1 MIKFID
7 IEKGIAYDGSTP
19 YVHYIDNGL
28 STNVYY
34 TKTFV
39 LISDNATD
47 KTISVKS
54 DSIYK
59 LIQADDEHGY
69 NVKLDDLLVTSTT
82 TSYQTTYKGY
92 YIYKFIVAVCSDI
105 EGELHD
111 TITIS
116 DSTETIEMNIA
127 GDFYGEDESALIN
140 LQNKGIEI
148 PKQIQRAFYE
158 SDVHDVAQ
166 DNILLNRKYKELLIE
181 YWNIIANKG
190 SYNSLIN
197 SKNFFEYGELLR
209 IEEYYKS
216 IDNEGL
222 RRLFAR
228 NLELELF
235 DDIYTT
241 VDISSK
247 TTYIGLFCAINEMLK
262 DDGLI
267 QYNDNYGTDITLDKS
282 FPLNEPV
289 PELVKASLKHT
300 NDDMAL
306 KMVLVGNYFS
316 TFFMPMHLDLIHS
329 TIESLV
335 YSTTLKI
342 QRGITLE
349 RSDYF
354 NNIEDFDC
362 SLRTETE
369 YYLRNVSTQT
379 GRGTIAND
387 YIDEST
393 KLVNGFTKYVDK
405 DSYGRVKIF
414 GADLIA
420 PDMQGTRPTNDELR
434 NFFMRTY
441 TGVGVLVPVK
451 CTLPTVNVIRRMI
464 ILIHRSTDGGR
475 TYEFYDKMDSSNTV
489 TMTSNELNFNL
500 LFTEYGMYHITLQ
513 FTQISSVDLINS
525 YVINVHNDTRNE
537 VHLQKLQRINNIFT
551 KVDLFDALAKE
562 ISFNRYMFTNEPSN
576 EYPVYRQ
583 WLRKNTSLIDD
594 DGCGM
599 NHTVI
604 MQLTDGMQTP
614 RVNIDSKDGASFSF
628 DDYYTF
634 DDELS
639 VFYMTDEQIEMALND
654 VRMGYPYY
662 FWSIERRYKQSYEND
677 VPQNPDG
684 EYYLIGIRRYFDVDD
699 DCNDNLNIS
708 QSVFTQGYHNP
719 DGDEEFINVN
729 YYSYSTND
737 VILHFE
743 TTVPIECTVTV
754 NGHNFT
760 KMIHPVDGINTI
772 QFNNS
777 NDKLIR
783 YNTVVKLNLK
793 YKCFGYQFDKDI
805 EFVPYSVLGCNNL
818 KFVPMRQKG
827 FMTIDESRFYPSFH
841 KMVEVE
847 NRRIS
852 RNDVI
857 ICKPTY
863 LLQDEIKSTDNKIFW
878 EFINVSTGEIFKSQ
892 QVENKDKN
900 IYIEEPF
907 VGAFDYYNELTS
919 GYYDV
924 VLHYWFDGRENIY
937 EISSAFVVE

>member
-39 LISDNATD
+39 LISDNDID

-69 NVKLDDLLVTSTT
+69 NVDLEKLLVTSTT
-82 TSYQTTYKGY
+82 SSYQTTYNGY

-105 EGELHD
+105 EGEVHD

-127 GDFYGEDESALIN
+127 GDFYGEDETALIN

-216 IDNEGL
+216 IDNDGL
-222 RRLFAR
+222 KRLFAR
-228 NLELELF
+228 NLELEMF

-241 VDISSK
+241 VDISAK
-247 TTYIGLFCAINEMLK
+247 TTYIGLFCAINDMLK
-262 DDGLI
+262 ENGTI
-267 QYNDNYGTDITLDKS
+267 QYNDTYGTNITLDKS
-282 FPLNEPV
+282 YPLNEPV
-289 PELVKASLKHT
+289 PELVKESLKHT
-300 NDDMAL
+300 IDDMAL

-362 SLRTETE
+362 SLRTESE
-369 YYLRNVSTQT
+369 YYLRNVTTQT
-379 GRGTIAND
+379 SYGTISND

-393 KLVNGFTKYVDK
+393 KLVNGFTKYVDA

-441 TGVGVLVPVK
+441 TGVGVLVPVR

-464 ILIHRSTDGGR
+464 IMIHRSTDGGR
-475 TYEFYDKMDSSNTV
+475 TYEFYDKMDSRNTV

-537 VHLQKLQRINNIFT
+537 VHLQKLQRINDIFT
-551 KVDLFDALAKE
+551 KEDLFDALAKE
-562 ISFNRYMFTNEPSN
+562 ISFNRYMFTNEPSSD
-576 EYPVYRQ
+576 YPVYRQ

-604 MQLTDGMQTP
+604 MQLTDGAQTP
-614 RVNIDSKDGASFSF
+614 RLNIDSKDGALFSF

-634 DDELS
+634 DDELN
-639 VFYMTDEQIEMALND
+639 VVYMTDEQIELALND
-654 VRMGYPYY
+654 IRTSYPHY
-662 FWSIERRYKQSYEND
+662 FWSIERRYKPSYEDD

-684 EYYLIGIRRYFDVDD
+684 EYYLIGIRKYFDVDD
-699 DCNDNLNIS
+699 DCNDNLNVS

-754 NGHNFT
+754 NGQNFT
-760 KMIHPVDGINTI
+760 KMIHPVNGINTI
-772 QFNNS
+772 QFNNI
-777 NDKLIR
+777 NDKLIKN
-783 YNTVVKLNLK
+783 NTVVKLKLK
-793 YKCFGYQFDKDI
+793 YKCFGYHFNKDVD
-805 EFVPYSVLGCNNL
+805 FVPYSVLGCNNL

-863 LLQDEIKSTDNKIFW
+863 LLQDEIKSSDNKIFW

-892 QVENKDKN
+892 QVEDKDKN

-924 VLHYWFDGRENIY
+924 VLHYWFNGRENVY

>member
-69 NVKLDDLLVTSTT
+69 NVDLEKLLVTSTT
-82 TSYQTTYKGY
+82 TSHQSTYNGY

-105 EGELHD
+105 EGEVHD

-127 GDFYGEDESALIN
+127 GDFYGEDETALIN

-190 SYNSLIN
+190 SYGSLIN

-216 IDNEGL
+216 IDNDGL

-262 DDGLI
+262 ENGQI
-267 QYNDNYGTDITLDKS
+267 QYNDDYGTNIELYKS

-289 PELVKASLKHT
+289 PELVNASLKHT
-300 NDDMAL
+300 IDDMAL

-329 TIESLV
+329 TIESVV
-335 YSTTLKI
+335 YATTLKI

-369 YYLRNVSTQT
+369 YFLKNVSTQT
-379 GRGTIAND
+379 SRGTIAND

-464 ILIHRSTDGGR
+464 IMIHRSTDGGR

-551 KVDLFDALAKE
+551 KEDLFDALAKE
-562 ISFNRYMFTNEPSN
+562 ISFNRYMFTNEPSS

-719 DGDEEFINVN
+719 DGDEEFIDIK

-754 NGHNFT
+754 NGQNFT
-760 KMIHPVDGINTI
+760 KTIHPVDGINTI

-793 YKCFGYQFDKDI
+793 YKCFGYQFDKDV

-841 KMVEVE
+841 KMVDVE

-863 LLQDEIKSTDNKIFW
+863 LLQDEIKNTDNKIFW

-924 VLHYWFDGRENIY
+924 VLHYWFNGRENVY

>member
-34 TKTFV
+34 TKNFV
-39 LISDNATD
+39 LISDNDTD

-69 NVKLDDLLVTSTT
+69 NVNLKDLLVTSTT
-82 TSYQTTYKGY
+82 SSYQTTYKGY

-105 EGELHD
+105 EGEVHD

-127 GDFYGEDESALIN
+127 GDFYGEDETALIN

-190 SYNSLIN
+190 SYGSLIN

-216 IDNEGL
+216 IDNDGL

-262 DDGLI
+262 ENGQI
-267 QYNDNYGTDITLDKS
+267 QYNDDYGTNIELYKS

-289 PELVKASLKHT
+289 PELVNASLKHT
-300 NDDMAL
+300 IDDMAL

-329 TIESLV
+329 TIESVV
-335 YSTTLKI
+335 YATTLKI

-369 YYLRNVSTQT
+369 YFLKNVSTQT
-379 GRGTIAND
+379 GQGTIAND

-464 ILIHRSTDGGR
+464 IMIHRSTDGGR

-551 KVDLFDALAKE
+551 KEDLFDALAKE
-562 ISFNRYMFTNEPSN
+562 ISFNRYMFTNEPSS

-699 DCNDNLNIS
+699 DCNDNLNIC

-719 DGDEEFINVN
+719 DGDEEFIDIK

-754 NGHNFT
+754 NGQNFT
-760 KMIHPVDGINTI
+760 KTIHPVDGINTI

-793 YKCFGYQFDKDI
+793 YKCFGYQFDKDV

-841 KMVEVE
+841 KMVDVE

-863 LLQDEIKSTDNKIFW
+863 LLQDEIKNTDNKIFW

-924 VLHYWFDGRENIY
+924 VLHYWFSGHENVY

>member
-7 IEKGIAYDGSTP
+7 IEKGIAYDGSSP

-39 LISDNATD
+39 LISDNDAV

-54 DSIYK
+54 DSIYR

-69 NVKLDDLLVTSTT
+69 NVDLKNLLVTSTT
-82 TSYQTTYKGY
+82 SSYQTAYNGY
-92 YIYKFIVAVCSDI
+92 YIFKFIVAVCSDV
-105 EGELHD
+105 EGEVHD

-127 GDFYGEDESALIN
+127 GDFYGEDETALIN

-158 SDVHDVAQ
+158 SDVHDVSQ

-190 SYNSLIN
+190 SYSSLIN
-197 SKNFFEYGELLR
+197 SKNFFEYGDLLR

-216 IDNEGL
+216 IDNDGV

-262 DDGLI
+262 ENGVI
-267 QYNDNYGTDITLDKS
+267 QYNDDYSNNVTLDKS
-282 FPLNEPV
+282 FPLNEPI
-289 PELVKASLKHT
+289 PELVNASLKHT
-300 NDDMAL
+300 VDDMAL

-316 TFFMPMHLDLIHS
+316 TFFMPLHLDLIHS
-329 TIESLV
+329 TIESVV
-335 YSTTLKI
+335 YATTLKI
-342 QRGITLE
+342 QRGITSE

-369 YYLRNVSTQT
+369 YFLKNVSTQT
-379 GRGTIAND
+379 GQGTIAND

-393 KLVNGFTKYVDK
+393 RLTNGFTKYVDA

-464 ILIHRSTDGGR
+464 IMIHRSTDGGR
-475 TYEFYDKMDSSNTV
+475 TYEFYDKMDSRNAV

-525 YVINVHNDTRNE
+525 YIINVHNDTRNE
-537 VHLQKLQRINNIFT
+537 VHLQKLQRINDIFT
-551 KVDLFDALAKE
+551 KEDLFDALAKE
-562 ISFNRYMFTNEPSN
+562 ISFNRYMFTNEPSS

-604 MQLTDGMQTP
+604 LQLTDGTQMP
-614 RVNIDSKDGASFSF
+614 RFNIDSKDGASFTF
-628 DDYYTF
+628 DDYYSF
-634 DDELS
+634 DNELN
-639 VFYMTDEQIEMALND
+639 VFYMTDEQIELALND
-654 VRMGYPYY
+654 VRMGYPHY
-662 FWSIERRYKQSYEND
+662 FWSIERRYKPSYEDD

-699 DCNDNLNIS
+699 ECNDNLNIS
-708 QSVFTQGYHNP
+708 QSVFTQGYYNP
-719 DGDEEFINVN
+719 NGDEEFIDIR

-737 VILHFE
+737 VILHFD
-743 TTVPIECTVTV
+743 TSVPIECTVTV
-754 NGHNFT
+754 NEQNFT
-760 KMIHPVDGINTI
+760 ETITPNGINTI

-777 NDKLIR
+777 NDKLIK

-793 YKCFGYQFDKDI
+793 YKCFGYHFNKDI

-818 KFVPMRQKG
+818 KFVPTRQKG

-841 KMVEVE
+841 KMVDVE

-863 LLQDEIKSTDNKIFW
+863 LLQDEIKNNDNKIFW

-892 QVENKDKN
+892 QVEDKDKN

-924 VLHYWFDGRENIY
+924 ILHYWFDGQENVY

>member
-7 IEKGIAYDGSTP
+7 IEKGIAYDGSAP

-39 LISDNATD
+39 LISDNDAA

-54 DSIYK
+54 DSIYR

-69 NVKLDDLLVTSTT
+69 NVDLKNLLVTSTT
-82 TSYQTTYKGY
+82 SSYQTLYNGY
-92 YIYKFIVAVCSDI
+92 YIYKFIVAVCSDV
-105 EGELHD
+105 EGEVHD

-116 DSTETIEMNIA
+116 DDTETIEMNIA
-127 GDFYGEDESALIN
+127 GDFYGEDETALIN

-158 SDVHDVAQ
+158 SDVHDVSQ

-190 SYNSLIN
+190 SYSSLIN
-197 SKNFFEYGELLR
+197 SKNFFEYGDLLR

-216 IDNEGL
+216 IDNDGL

-262 DDGLI
+262 ENGVI
-267 QYNDNYGTDITLDKS
+267 QYNDDYSNNVTLDKS

-289 PELVKASLKHT
+289 PELVNASLKHT
-300 NDDMAL
+300 VDDMAL

-316 TFFMPMHLDLIHS
+316 TFFMPLHLDLIHS
-329 TIESLV
+329 TIESVV
-335 YSTTLKI
+335 YATTLKI

-369 YYLRNVSTQT
+369 YFLKNVSTQT
-379 GRGTIAND
+379 GQGTIAND

-393 KLVNGFTKYVDK
+393 RLTNGFTKYVDA

-464 ILIHRSTDGGR
+464 IMMHRSTDGGR
-475 TYEFYDKMDSSNTV
+475 TYEFYDKMDSRNAV

-537 VHLQKLQRINNIFT
+537 VHLQKLQRINDIFT
-551 KVDLFDALAKE
+551 KEDLFDALAKE
-562 ISFNRYMFTNEPSN
+562 ISFNRYMFTNEPSS

-604 MQLTDGMQTP
+604 MQLTDGNQIP
-614 RVNIDSKDGASFSF
+614 RFNIDSKDGASFTF
-628 DDYYTF
+628 DDYYSF
-634 DDELS
+634 DNELN
-639 VFYMTDEQIEMALND
+639 VFYMTDEQIELALND
-654 VRMGYPYY
+654 VRMGYPHY
-662 FWSIERRYKQSYEND
+662 FWSIERRYKTSYEDD

-708 QSVFTQGYHNP
+708 QSVFTQGYYNP
-719 DGDEEFINVN
+719 DGDEEFIDIR

-737 VILHFE
+737 VILHFD
-743 TTVPIECTVTV
+743 TSVPIECTVTV
-754 NGHNFT
+754 NDQNFT
-760 KMIHPVDGINTI
+760 ETIIPNGINTI

-777 NDKLIR
+777 NDKLIK

-793 YKCFGYQFDKDI
+793 YKCFGYHFNKDI

-818 KFVPMRQKG
+818 KFVPTRQKG

-841 KMVEVE
+841 KMVDVE

-863 LLQDEIKSTDNKIFW
+863 LLQDEIKNNDNKIFW

-892 QVENKDKN
+892 QVEDKDKN

-924 VLHYWFDGRENIY
+924 VLHYWFDGRENVY

>member
-69 NVKLDDLLVTSTT
+69 NVDLEKLLVTSTIS
-82 TSYQTTYKGY
+82 SYQTTYNGY

-105 EGELHD
+105 EGEVHD

-116 DSTETIEMNIA
+116 DTTETIEMNIA
-127 GDFYGEDESALIN
+127 GDFYGEDETALIN

-241 VDISSK
+241 VDISAK
-247 TTYIGLFCAINEMLK
+247 TTYIGLFCAINETLK
-262 DDGLI
+262 ENGLI
-267 QYNDNYGTDITLDKS
+267 QYNDDYGTDIALDKS

-289 PELVKASLKHT
+289 PELVNASLKHT
-300 NDDMAL
+300 IDDMAL

-379 GRGTIAND
+379 GRDTIAND

-441 TGVGVLVPVK
+441 TGVGVLVPVR
-451 CTLPTVNVIRRMI
+451 CTLPTANVIRRMI

-475 TYEFYDKMDSSNTV
+475 TYEFYDKMDSRNAI

-537 VHLQKLQRINNIFT
+537 VHLQKLQRINDIFT
-551 KVDLFDALAKE
+551 NVDLFDALAKE
-562 ISFNRYMFTNEPSN
+562 ISFNRYMFTNDPSSD
-576 EYPVYRQ
+576 YPVYRQ

-594 DGCGM
+594 DGCGL

-604 MQLTDGMQTP
+604 MQLTDGRQTP
-614 RVNIDSKDGASFSF
+614 RVDIDSKDGASFSF
-628 DDYYTF
+628 DDYYSF
-634 DDELS
+634 DNELN

-654 VRMGYPYY
+654 VRMEYPHY

-684 EYYLIGIRRYFDVDD
+684 EYYLIGIRKYFDVDD
-699 DCNDNLNIS
+699 DCNDNLNVS

-737 VILHFE
+737 IILHFE

-754 NGHNFT
+754 NGQNFT
-760 KMIHPVDGINTI
+760 KKIHPVNGINTI

-777 NDKLIR
+777 NDKLIK
-783 YNTVVKLNLK
+783 YNTVVKLNMK

-841 KMVEVE
+841 KMVEIE

-892 QVENKDKN
+892 QVEDKDKN

-924 VLHYWFDGRENIY
+924 VLHYWFDGRENVY